1 MITRYARKNKKH
13 QCIEQSFGLCG
24 RGRGWDDLADW
35 QWNMYNTI
43 CEMICQS
50 RFDAWYRVLW
60 AGALGWPRGMGW
72 GGRREGG
79 SGWGTHVHSW
89 QIQVNPMAKP
99 IQYCKVKWWHGNP
112 LQYSCL
118 ENPIDRGAWWATVHR
133 VAESW
138 TQLKWLS
145 VQASTSLKWADACST
160 FTVLWLHGYESWRV
174 VSDYE
179 D

>member
-1 MITRYARKNKKH
+1 MQAGSLDWEDPPVQV
-13 QCIEQSFGLCG
+13 QC
-24 RGRGWDDLADW
+24 
-35 QWNMYNTI
+35 
-43 CEMICQS
+43 MICQS

-133 VAESW
+133 VAKSW
-138 TQLKWLS
+138 TWLKWLGMH
-145 VQASTSLKWADACST
+145 TPT
-160 FTVLWLHGYESWRV
+160 FLLCIWVWPYVYLWLIHIDVWQKLSQYCKV
-174 VSDYE
+174 IILQLK
-179 D
+179 